1 VKQSVKMNTLLW
13 PILLALLAIGA
24 AACGPAQDP
33 DNEIA
38 TLTAQVQSETADLEE
53 PEEEATAEQAT
64 VEEVE
69 EPAEGDIPFEKYAGA
84 SQDEIQS
91 TSSGLEYVIISEG
104 DGEIPEAG
112 QVVTVHYTGWLEDG
126 TEFDSSRGR
135 GEPFQFALGQG
146 MVIAGWDEGIALMPV
161 GTRAQLIIPSDLAY
175 GEAGRPGIP
184 PDSTLVFDVELLA
197 IQPGPPESPTAVDDG
212 DYEVTDSGLQYYDL
226 EVGDGAALAEG
237 QPILMHYTGWLEDGS
252 MFDSSLSRGQPIGI
266 VLGAGQLFP
275 GWEEGLASMNVGG
288 IRQLV
293 IPPELA
299 FGEEGAGGGIIP
311 PNAVLIMEIEV
322 IEAQ

>member
-1 VKQSVKMNTLLW
+1 MIQSIKINRSIW
-13 PILLALLAIGA
+13 PIMLVLLVVGA
-24 AACGPAQDP
+24 VACGPAQDP

-38 TLTAQVQSETADLEE
+38 TLTAQAQSETVDSEE
-53 PEEEATAEQAT
+53 PVEEATAEQTA
-64 VEEVE
+64 VAEVE
-69 EPAEGDIPFEKYAGA
+69 QPIEGDISFDKYAGA

-135 GEPFQFALGQG
+135 DQPFQFALGQG
-146 MVIAGWDEGIALMPV
+146 MVIPGWDEGIALMPV

-184 PDSTLVFDVELLA
+184 PDSTLIFDVELLA
-197 IQPGPPESPTAVDDG
+197 IQPGPPESPTAIDDS
-212 DYEVTDSGLQYYDL
+212 DYEETDSGLLYYDL
-226 EVGDGAALAEG
+226 EVGDGAALEEG
-237 QPILMHYTGWLEDGS
+237 QPVLMHYTGWLEDGT
-252 MFDSSLSRGQPIGI
+252 MFDSSLSRGQPIGV

>member
-1 VKQSVKMNTLLW
+1 VKQSIKINTLMW
-13 PILLALLAIGA
+13 PILLAILAVVA
-24 AACGPAQDP
+24 AACGPAQDS
-33 DNEIA
+33 DDEIA
-38 TLTAQVQSETADLEE
+38 TLTAQAQSETVDSEE

-64 VEEVE
+64 EEEVE
-69 EPAEGDIPFEKYAGA
+69 EPAQDVISFEKYAGA
-84 SQDEIQS
+84 SQDDIQT
-91 TSSGLEYVIISEG
+91 TSSGLEYVILSEG
-104 DGEIPEAG
+104 DGDIPEVG

-135 GEPFQFALGQG
+135 DEPFQFALGLG
-146 MVIAGWDEGIALMPV
+146 MVIAGWDEGIAMMPV

-184 PDSTLVFDVELLA
+184 PDSTLIFDVELLD
-197 IQPGPPESPTAVDDG
+197 IQPGPPESPTEIDDG
-212 DYEVTDSGLQYYDL
+212 DYEETDSGLQYYDL
-226 EVGDGAALAEG
+226 EVGDGAALEEG
-237 QPILMHYTGWLEDGS
+237 QSVLIHYTGWLEDGS
-252 MFDSSLSRGQPIGI
+252 MFDSSLSRGQPIGV
-266 VLGAGQLFP
+266 VLGGGQLFP

-311 PNAVLIMEIEV
+311 PNAVLIMEIELL
-322 IEAQ
+322 EAQ